1 MEGTESGAGRLDGL
15 GGMSLPVVGD
25 RGVAAEFGGEQVGAL
40 GGLGVVDNV
49 GNRDEVGG
57 PP

>member
-1 MEGTESGAGRLDGL
+1 
-15 GGMSLPVVGD
+15 MSLPVVGD